1 MSTRS
6 NFVRLLIIFVIFVI
20 LATARGPWAISG
32 QAPQS
37 TQPPS
42 TQAQQ
47 RPVFRGGTH
56 FVRVDAYPVDNGK
69 IVEGL
74 TPEDF
79 QVLED
84 DKPQTIDSF
93 DFVSF
98 ETFTP
103 EAARQEPRSQEEGFA
118 LAADPRNRVFVIVV
132 DIPRSGTID
141 IHQIQQPLISFLDR
155 LMGPMDLFGFLTT
168 HNTAR
173 DLVLARKTTAVETQ
187 IADLFRSANIDRD
200 EADDLDACGNGATA
214 LKGVF
219 RDDQTYTAL
228 ETLVTQ
234 LGAIREER
242 KSVVFVANSI
252 TRSKGALKGLAQN
265 QGRIPGVGITN
276 GKVGIGDHSGV
287 GVANDTWCNGEVQR
301 LSSMDFDQRYRT
313 LIDEARYQNVGFYTI
328 TPEGISVAHPP
339 DPNIIA
345 LADETG
351 GIAIVNTNDL
361 NGGMKRIAADL
372 QAYYV
377 LGYYTTNTKFDGG
390 VRKITV
396 KLKGKPIRARRQYR
410 APTEAEIAMLAQHTS
425 APPAAMAPAS
435 GPPAVIGEPAAY
447 RVSRTQPPERV
458 KLLEFVRSDRI
469 RIEWP
474 VLAALDRREARML
487 DTAGK
492 PLPFDLPVS
501 EAPDGK
507 SLVVELPL
515 APFGRGGYSIE
526 LTAASGGRTERRRL
540 TIIMK

>member
-1 MSTRS
+1 MPS
-6 NFVRLLIIFVIFVI
+6 NSGRVLIVSAIFGIF
-20 LATARGPWAISG
+20 APGRGPWAVSG
-32 QAPQS
+32 QAPPS
-37 TQPPS
+37 TPPPS

-74 TPEDF
+74 RPEDF

-84 DKPQTIDSF
+84 DKPQAIDSF

-103 EAARQEPRSQEEGFA
+103 QAARQEPRSQAEGFA
-118 LAADPRNRVFVIVV
+118 LAADPRNRVFAIVV
-132 DIPRSGTID
+132 DIPRSSD
-141 IHQIQQPLISFLDR
+141 IPYIQQPLVNFLDR
-155 LMGPMDLFGFLTT
+155 LLGPTDLFGFLTT
-168 HNTAR
+168 RNTAK
-173 DLVLARKTTAVETQ
+173 DLVLARKTSVVEAQ
-187 IADLFRSANIDRD
+187 IADLFRSAVIDRD
-200 EADDLDACGNGATA
+200 EADDLDACVNGAAA
-214 LKGVF
+214 LKRAF

-252 TRSKGALKGLAQN
+252 TRANGGLKELTQS
-265 QGRIPGVGITN
+265 QGRIPTVGITK
-276 GKVGIGDHSGV
+276 GKVGIGDHNGV
-287 GVANDTWCNGEVQR
+287 GVANDTWCSAKAQH
-301 LSSMDFDQRYRT
+301 LSGMDFDQRFRA

-328 TPEGISVAHPP
+328 TPEGLTTHRP
-339 DPNIIA
+339 DDNIIA
-345 LADETG
+345 LANETG

-361 NGGMKRIAADL
+361 NGGMTRIAADL

-390 VRKITV
+390 MRKITV
-396 KLKGKPIRARRQYR
+396 KLKGKTIRARRQYR

-447 RVSRTQPPERV
+447 RVSRAQPLERV
-458 KLLEFVRSDRI
+458 KLLDEFVRSDRI

-492 PLPFDLPVS
+492 PLPFDPPVS
-501 EAPDGK
+501 ETPDGK
-507 SLVVELPL
+507 TVVVELPL
-515 APFGRGGYSIE
+515 APFGRGRYSIE
-526 LTAASGGRTERRRL
+526 LTAASGSRTEQRRF
-540 TIIMK
+540 TFSMK

>member
-1 MSTRS
+1 MRTPS
-6 NFVRLLIIFVIFVI
+6 NSGRLLIIVVLFVIF
-20 LATARGPWAISG
+20 APARGSWGVSG

-74 TPEDF
+74 RPEDF

-84 DKPQTIDSF
+84 DKPQAIDSF

-103 EAARQEPRSQEEGFA
+103 EAARQEPRSQAEGFA
-118 LAADPRNRVFVIVV
+118 LAADPRNRVFAIVV
-132 DIPRSGTID
+132 DLPRSAD
-141 IHQIQQPLISFLDR
+141 IPYIEQPLVNFLDR
-155 LMGPMDLFGFLTT
+155 LLGPMDLFGFLTT
-168 HNTAR
+168 RNTAK
-173 DLVLARKTTAVETQ
+173 DLVLARKTSVVKEQ
-187 IADLFRSANIDRD
+187 IGDLFRSAIIDRD
-200 EADDLDACGNGATA
+200 EADDLDACVNGAAA

-252 TRSKGALKGLAQN
+252 RRSKGGLKGLGLN
-265 QGRIPGVGITN
+265 QGRIPTVGITN
-276 GKVGIGDHSGV
+276 GKVGIGDHKNGV
-287 GVANDTWCNGEVQR
+287 GVANDTWCSAKVQH
-301 LSSMDFDQRYRT
+301 LSGMDFDQRYRA
-313 LIDEARYQNVGFYTI
+313 LIDEARYQNVAFYTI
-328 TPEGISVAHPP
+328 TPEGLTTHRP
-339 DPNIIA
+339 DDNIIA
-345 LADETG
+345 LANETG

-361 NGGMKRIAADL
+361 DGGMKRIAADL

-390 VRKITV
+390 MRKITV

-425 APPAAMAPAS
+425 APPAAMAPAG
-435 GPPAVIGEPAAY
+435 GPPAVIGEPTAY
-447 RVSRTQPPERV
+447 RVSRAQPPERV

-492 PLPFDLPVS
+492 PLPFDPPVS

-507 SLVVELPL
+507 TVVVELPL
-515 APFGRGGYSIE
+515 APFGRGRYSIE
-526 LTAASGGRTERRRL
+526 LTAASGGRTEQRRF
-540 TIIMK
+540 TFIMK

>member
-1 MSTRS
+1 MSTPS
-6 NFVRLLIIFVIFVI
+6 NSGRLLTIVVVFGI
-20 LATARGPWAISG
+20 LAPARGPWDVSG
-32 QAPQS
+32 QVPQS
-37 TQPPS
+37 TPPLS

-47 RPVFRGGTH
+47 RPVFRRGTH

-74 TPEDF
+74 RPEDF

-84 DKPQTIDSF
+84 DKPQAIDSF

-103 EAARQEPRSQEEGFA
+103 EAVRQEPVSQAEAFA
-118 LAADPRNRVFVIVV
+118 LAADPRNRVFAIVV
-132 DIPRSGTID
+132 DLPRSGKID
-141 IHQIQQPLISFLDR
+141 IHHIQQPLINFLDR

-168 HNTAR
+168 RNTAK
-173 DLVLARKTTAVETQ
+173 DLVLARKTSAVKTQ

-200 EADDLDACGNGATA
+200 EADDLDACAGDASV

-219 RDDQTYTAL
+219 SDDQTYTAL

-234 LGAIREER
+234 FGAIREER

-252 TRSKGALKGLAQN
+252 TRSRGGLKGLAPN
-265 QGRIPGVGITN
+265 QRRIPTAGITN
-276 GKVGIGDHSGV
+276 GKVGIGDRSGV
-287 GVANDTWCNGEVQR
+287 SGAIDTWCIGEAQR
-301 LSSMDFDQRYRT
+301 LSSMDFDQRYRA

-328 TPEGISVAHPP
+328 TPEGLTTHRP
-339 DPNIIA
+339 DDNIIA

-390 VRKITV
+390 MRKITV
-396 KLKGKPIRARRQYR
+396 KLRGTPIRARRQYR
-410 APTEAEIAMLAQHTS
+410 APTETEIARLARQTS
-425 APPAAMAPAS
+425 APPAAMVPAS
-435 GPPAVIGEPAAY
+435 GPPLVIGEPAVY
-447 RVSRTQPPERV
+447 RVSRAQPPERLT
-458 KLLEFVRSDRI
+458 LLEFVRSDRI

-487 DTAGK
+487 DTSGT
-492 PLPFDLPVS
+492 PLPFDPPVS
-501 EAPDGK
+501 DAADGK
-507 SLVVELPL
+507 AVVVELPL
-515 APFGRGGYSIE
+515 AAFGRGKYSIE
-526 LTAASGGRTERRRL
+526 ITAASGGRTEQRRSTFILR
-540 TIIMK
+540 